1 MDSSKLDNMYTI
13 PKPQE
18 GWLCPVCSHVY
29 APHVTKCECC
39 PVAPTMTT
47 TITGLPNTTGV
58 WPNTTIGST
67 VYCNCNRTK
76 IHGAICPVH
85 GNPFTYTTSQ
95 ADGYT
100 GTTSAWGQAYMCNHA
115 NENPNVCPCAAGCY
129 CKSHTCK
136 DKDWP

>member
-47 TITGLPNTTGV
+47 TVTGCYPV
-58 WPNTTIGST
+58 GST
-67 VYCNCNRTK
+67 VYCTCLINPALK
-76 IHGAICPVH
+76 CPVH
-85 GNPFTYTTSQ
+85 RHPSSYTTSQ

-100 GTTSAWGQAYMCNHA
+100 GNTSAWGQAYMCNHA
-115 NENPNVCPCAAGCY
+115 NENPRFCPCAAGCY

-136 DKDWP
+136 DKD